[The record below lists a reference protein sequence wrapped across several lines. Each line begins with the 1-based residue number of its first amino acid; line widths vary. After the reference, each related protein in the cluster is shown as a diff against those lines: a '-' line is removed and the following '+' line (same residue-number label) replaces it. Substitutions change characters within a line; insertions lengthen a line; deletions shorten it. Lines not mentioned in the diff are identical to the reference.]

1 MNRQNCIDRV
11 STLGLDPSN
20 MSARIVKVAM
30 TRLRDPSEGHGMYDS
45 KNEIVKVPRSDER
58 DPQLPPDPH
67 TAEIKRQ
74 STAARLAELGLAV
87 RGRSP
92 GDGLRLCRIG
102 N

>member
-1 MNRQNCIDRV
+1 
-11 STLGLDPSN
+11 
-20 MSARIVKVAM
+20 
-30 TRLRDPSEGHGMYDS
+30 MYDS

-92 GDGLRLCRIG
+92 KGTDFGWVEYG